1 MSGVPHILH
10 VFSTFTSGGPQVR
23 TCSILNALGPAF
35 THTIMATD
43 GNYDAASRIAPEIS
57 CRFVPP
63 PKGKGSLLYAFALGQ
78 VFRQMRPDAAFT
90 YNWGSFDAILAIR
103 TMGLCPLVHTE
114 DGFGKDEAAGLK
126 KRRIWARRA
135 VLNSAHAVVVPS
147 NTLRNISVGAYGLKN
162 AKVRFIPNGVNLSR
176 FHPGARPP
184 EWRRKFGIPED
195 ALLVGYVGRLSAEK
209 NLPLLIEAFAQAGAA
224 NARLAIVGGGPC
236 RSELEQLTA
245 KLDLNGRVTF
255 TGPIED
261 PVDCYRAL
269 DVFAMSSQTEQ
280 MPMALLE
287 AMASGLP
294 AICTDVGDTA
304 EMFGAGYPAL
314 VPPGDLARYTEAL
327 RLLLSADLTGER
339 LRSRLGRD
347 NRKRCEEEYSFER
360 MLDSY
365 TGLFTEATGAAVK
378 AG

>member
-1 MSGVPHILH
+1 MSRVPHILH

-23 TCSILNALGPAF
+23 TCSILNALGKAF

-43 GNYDAASRIAPEIS
+43 GNYDAATRIAPEVS

-63 PKGKGSLLYAFALGQ
+63 PKGKGNLLYAFALGQ
-78 VFRQMRPDAAFT
+78 AFRQMRPDAAFT

-103 TMGLCPLVHTE
+103 MMGLCPLVHTE

-135 VLNSAHAVVVPS
+135 VLNAAHAVVVPS
-147 NTLRNISVGAYGLKN
+147 NTLRNISVGAYGLKSN
-162 AKVRFIPNGVNLSR
+162 KVRFIPNGVDLSR
-176 FHPGARPP
+176 FYSGIRNL
-184 EWRRKFGIPED
+184 EWRRRFGIPEES
-195 ALLVGYVGRLSAEK
+195 LLVGYIGRLSAEK
-209 NLPLLIEAFAQAGAA
+209 NLPLLLEAFAGASAA
-224 NARLAIVGGGPC
+224 NTRLAIIGDGPC
-236 RSELEQLTA
+236 RSELEQLST
-245 KLDLNGRVTF
+245 KLNLTGRVIF

-261 PVDCYRAL
+261 PSGSYRAL

-304 EMFGAGYPAL
+304 EMLGAECPVL
-314 VPPGDLARYTEAL
+314 VPAGDLTRYREAL
-327 RLLLSADLTGER
+327 GILLASGG
-339 LRSRLGRD
+339 LRSQLGQH
-347 NRKRCEEEYSFER
+347 NRKRCEEQYSFDR
-360 MLDSY
+360 MLHRYAS
-365 TGLFTEATGAAVK
+365 LFGEATDAA
-378 AG
+378 ARAY